1 MNQHNLSPEDNL
13 LKLIKNKKTN
23 TEIQA
28 FNSGTIENKVSKL
41 NISFSLA
48 AINKFLIYALL
59 ACIILFFSSLIFLK
73 IPQNMNSLKLDLK
86 QENLNLATKE
96 VADFSQYLSNFDKK
110 DLFLNSNNLEERTR
124 DDSSESSG
132 NIDTTDIIKDINLL
146 GIVSGQNPQAVIED
160 KKTQKTY
167 FLNQGDSFGQTR
179 VLEIKEGK
187 VVLDYKGK
195 NFELFL

>member
-1 MNQHNLSPEDNL
+1 MSQHNLSAEDKL
-13 LKLIKNKKTN
+13 LKLIKNKKTDAGIK
-23 TEIQA
+23 ESDSQA
-28 FNSGTIENKVSKL
+28 IKNKVPKL
-41 NISFSLA
+41 NISFGLI
-48 AINKFLIYALL
+48 AINNFLTYLL
-59 ACIILFFSSLIFLK
+59 LVCIILFFIILIFLK
-73 IPQNMNSLKLDLK
+73 SPNMNSLKQDLK
-86 QENLNLATKE
+86 QENLNLQNKE
-96 VADFSQYLSNFDKK
+96 INDFSKYISNFDKK

-124 DDSSESSG
+124 DDSSESSS
-132 NIDTTDIIKDINLL
+132 NIDTTDIVKDINLL
-146 GIVSGQNPQAVIED
+146 GIVSGQKPQAVIED